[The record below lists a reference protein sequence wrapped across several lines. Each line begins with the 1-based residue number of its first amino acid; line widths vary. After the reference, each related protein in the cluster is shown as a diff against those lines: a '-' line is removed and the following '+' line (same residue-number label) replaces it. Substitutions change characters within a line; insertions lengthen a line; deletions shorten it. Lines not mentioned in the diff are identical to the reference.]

1 MASYFKKAKVQI
13 DDIAF
18 NKLDFRANIM
28 LILRIVNRRRIPL
41 PAAVYNFFTSP
52 GDETSEDMGSENFL
66 AEYMLPEPGKC
77 FVDVGAN
84 VGCWAFYV
92 AKRGFEVYAYEPG
105 PKAFSQMKER
115 AAKYPNLHSYP
126 YALGD
131 ADRIGRLG
139 FAAFDKGGMVDQEIN
154 LPGGGTINVAVRKLD
169 SLRLPAVGVIKI
181 DTEGYETPIL
191 LGAKETIQK
200 YKPRLVIEVHK
211 QTGKAAQTFEEEKH
225 RIEKILAALGYTWTV
240 HCRQISLHGERQP
253 FLIGNPAA

>member
-1 MASYFKKAKVQI
+1 MASYLKKAKVQI

-41 PAAVYNFFTSP
+41 PAAVYDFFNKS

-66 AEYMLPEPGKC
+66 APYMLPPQGKS

-105 PKAFSQMKER
+105 PKAFTQLKER
-115 AAKYPNLHSYP
+115 AAKYPNLHPYP
-126 YALGD
+126 YALRD

-139 FAAFDKGGMVDQEIN
+139 FAAFDKGGM
-154 LPGGGTINVAVRKLD
+154 LD
-169 SLRLPAVGVIKI
+169 A
-181 DTEGYETPIL
+181 
-191 LGAKETIQK
+191 
-200 YKPRLVIEVHK
+200 
-211 QTGKAAQTFEEEKH
+211 
-225 RIEKILAALGYTWTV
+225 
-240 HCRQISLHGERQP
+240 
-253 FLIGNPAA
+253 GN

>member
-1 MASYFKKAKVQI
+1 MASYIKKAKVQI

-18 NKLDFRANIM
+18 NKLDFRANV
-28 LILRIVNRRRIPL
+28 LLLLRIVNRRRIPL
-41 PAAVYNFFTSP
+41 PAAVYDFFNTP

-66 AEYMLPEPGKC
+66 APYMLPEPGKS

-92 AKRGFEVYAYEPG
+92 AKRGFEVYAFEPG

-115 AAKYPNLHSYP
+115 SAKYPNLHPYP

-131 ADRIGRLG
+131 TDRIGRLG
-139 FAAFDKGGMVDQEIN
+139 FAAFDKGGVVDQEIN
-154 LPGGGTINVAVRKLD
+154 LPGGGTVNVAIRKLD
-169 SLRLPAVGVIKI
+169 SLSLPAVGVIKI

-191 LGAKETIQK
+191 QGAKETIQK

-225 RIEKILAALGYTWTV
+225 RIEKILESLGYTWTL
-240 HCRQISLHGERQP
+240 HCRQISLHDEMQP
-253 FLIGNPAA
+253 FLIGKPI